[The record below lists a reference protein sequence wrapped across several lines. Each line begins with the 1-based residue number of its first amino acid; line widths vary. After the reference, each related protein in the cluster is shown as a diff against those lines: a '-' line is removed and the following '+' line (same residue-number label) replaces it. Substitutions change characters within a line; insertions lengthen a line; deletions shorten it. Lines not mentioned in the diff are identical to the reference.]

1 MTTFLYFLSY
11 NSLVSLLN
19 LILVG
24 LVVFFAMNRFRYMIN
39 VALYAVAKTFIPII
53 TALLI
58 GCLIGT
64 NVSFS
69 LSGILILLITY
80 FLLGLPV
87 IKITEKIIRYF
98 SFDTILHFL
107 AVFAITESIISWLF
121 SLVLKLILWVIIF
134 YSPKS
139 SILSIPN
146 GSSVYHSESVWIM

>member
-98 SFDTILHFL
+98 SFDTIFHFL

-121 SLVLKLILWVIIF
+121 SLVLKLIL
-134 YSPKS
+134 
-139 SILSIPN
+139 
-146 GSSVYHSESVWIM
+146 